1 MIKRILD
8 ITLSLTFLIFFGWI
22 LVILIIIS
30 NIIHHSNGIYKQ
42 VRVGKNLKQFN
53 LYKIKSMKS
62 IEGYESLVTLKNDP
76 RVTKYGNLLRKLKID
91 ELPQIINVLLGDMSI
106 VGPRPTVVEDTNLMN
121 NKQLKRFEVRPGL
134 TGLAQINGNTS
145 LSWPKR
151 IEYDIEYVNNQ
162 TIKLDLAIIFKTI
175 LLILTNK
182 AETHPKYD
190 DEWKE

>member
-151 IEYDIEYVNNQ
+151 IEYDIEHVNNQ